1 MTLPKN
7 KKHPLE
13 MTVQVRRTDCLITD
27 ATFNIPDLKGLTRLK
42 IEVDETLHSL
52 EVKKVD
58 DKTMTALRKVSRK
71 IVQAGPTRLWVYGKS
86 CSACKFM
93 ALSDAVVLGTKSIDR
108 TTVRFRLLISSTGN
122 ARKLVHDLEESG
134 LEPVVIDGPEE
145 IKTEITD
152 RENQVLR
159 LCLDLG
165 YFDNEREASLK
176 DISKLLGISVSSLS
190 ETLRRALRK
199 ITEDYVNR
207 NPT

>member
-1 MTLPKN
+1 
-7 KKHPLE
+7 E
-13 MTVQVRRTDCLITD
+13 D
-27 ATFNIPDLKGLTRLK
+27 
-42 IEVDETLHSL
+42 TLHCV
-52 EVKKVD
+52 EVENID
-58 DKTMTALRKVSRK
+58 YKTLATLRKVSRK
-71 IVQAGPTRLWVYGKS
+71 MVQAGTTRLWVYGKS

-108 TTVRFRLLISSTGN
+108 NTVRFRLLISSNGN
-122 ARKLVHDLEESG
+122 AKKIVHELEESG
-134 LEPVVIDGPEE
+134 LEPIIIDGPNE

-152 RENQVLR
+152 RENQILR

-190 ETLRRALRK
+190 ETLRRGLRK

-207 NPT
+207 NPV

>member
-1 MTLPKN
+1 
-7 KKHPLE
+7 
-13 MTVQVRRTDCLITD
+13 MTVQVRRTDCLVSD
-27 ATFNIPDLKGLTRLK
+27 ATFNIPNLKGLTRLK
-42 IEVDETLHSL
+42 IEAEETLHSI
-52 EVKKVD
+52 EVKSVD
-58 DKTMTALRKVSRK
+58 DKTLATLRKVSRK
-71 IVQAGPTRLWVYGKS
+71 IVQAGSTRLWVYGKS

-93 ALSDAVVLGTKSIDR
+93 ALSDAVVLGTRSIDR
-108 TTVRFRLLISSTGN
+108 NTIRFRLLISSTGI
-122 ARKLVHDLEESG
+122 AKKIVHDLEESG
-134 LEPVVIDGPEE
+134 LEPVVIEGPEE

-152 RENQVLR
+152 RENQILR

-207 NPT
+207 NPV

>member
-1 MTLPKN
+1 MTSS

-13 MTVQVRRTDCLITD
+13 ITIQVKRTDCLISD
-27 ATFNIPDLKGLTRLK
+27 ATFNLANIKGLSRLK
-42 IEVDETLHSL
+42 IEAEETLHSV
-52 EVKKVD
+52 EVEKID
-58 DKTMTALRKVSRK
+58 DKTLATLRKVSRK
-71 IVQAGPTRLWVYGKS
+71 MVQAGTTRLWVYGKS

-108 TTVRFRLLISSTGN
+108 NTVRFRLLISSNGN
-122 ARKLVHDLEESG
+122 AKKIVHELEESG
-134 LEPVVIDGPEE
+134 LEPIIIDGPNE

-152 RENQVLR
+152 RENQILR

-190 ETLRRALRK
+190 ETLRRGLRK

-207 NPT
+207 NPV